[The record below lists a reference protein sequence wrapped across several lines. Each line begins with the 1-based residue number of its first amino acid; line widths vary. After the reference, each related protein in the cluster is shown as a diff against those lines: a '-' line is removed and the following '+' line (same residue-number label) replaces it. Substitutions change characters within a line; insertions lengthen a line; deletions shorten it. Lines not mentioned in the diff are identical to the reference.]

1 MAGTVFANSPIKLI
15 VDGKVIKTSSA
26 PENIRNHVMVPVKS
40 LGEIIEAKVTWD
52 AKRQA
57 VLIDTR
63 KEEEKL
69 RIEQLEK
76 ALALH
81 SAKEDA
87 ETFITSYKTRNGAL
101 LQAILAPDIRDKR
114 VAEEGGW
121 VIGVSSP

>member
-1 MAGTVFANSPIKLI
+1 MI

-40 LGEIIEAKVTWD
+40 LGEIIEAKVIWD

-69 RIEQLEK
+69 RIEQLGESTCSP
-76 ALALH
+76 LC
-81 SAKEDA
+81 
-87 ETFITSYKTRNGAL
+87 
-101 LQAILAPDIRDKR
+101 KR
-114 VAEEGGW
+114 SRRV
-121 VIGVSSP
+121 VYH